1 MKTTPTLPHFGLDV
15 VDDVPWGTHLCL
27 FYETK
32 EDLIEILVPYF
43 AEGLRSNEACMWV
56 TSEPLE
62 QDEAIAALAKAVPN
76 IDNFIKSGQL
86 LTLPYTEWHIKGGT
100 FDPDRVTHGWIEKEQ
115 EALNRGF
122 EGLRLAGN
130 TAWIERSLSD
140 TFTDYEAAVNDVI
153 TEHRMIAVCPYSVE
167 KCTGNDVID
176 VIRNHVGTIIKQG
189 GTWAVVEDVLHRKG
203 IETALQQE
211 REELAA
217 MNEALQ
223 STNEELRVSNEELRY
238 ETEQRKRAEEQLRAT
253 SHYARSLL
261 EASLDPLLTISAEGI
276 ITDVNEATE
285 EATGYSRDEL
295 IGSDFSDYFTEP
307 SKARKGY
314 MQVFAD
320 GFVRDYPLSIRHKSG
335 SVTDVLYNATVYRNE
350 RGNVQGVFAAA
361 RDITELKRTEEEL
374 RATSHYAR
382 SLLEASLDPLVTISA
397 EGKITD
403 VNKATEGVT
412 GYSRDELIGSDFSD
426 YFTEPDKANTGYQQ
440 VFADGVVRDYP
451 LAVRHRSGKI
461 TDVLYNATI
470 FADEQ
475 GNVRGVF
482 AAARDITER
491 KRAEEKVRAASLYA
505 RSLLEAG
512 LDPLVTINARGE
524 ITDVNTAT
532 ENVTG
537 YSREELIG
545 SDFSDYF
552 TEPDKANASYQQVFA
567 DGVVRDYPL
576 AVRHRSGKITDVL
589 YNATIFAD
597 EHGNVRGV
605 FAAARDITERKR
617 AEEKVRAASLY
628 ARSLLEASLDPL
640 VTINARGEITDVN
653 TATENVTGYSRDE
666 LIGSD
671 FSDYFTEPSKARK
684 GYEETFLK
692 GFVKDYPLS
701 ICHKSGRVTD
711 VLYNATVYRNVAGDV
726 QGVFAAARDITERKR
741 AEEALQKSH
750 SDLEERTAELARSN
764 ADLNQFAYV
773 ASHDLQ
779 EPLRA
784 VVSYLQL
791 LEKRYAGQLDERAD
805 KYITHAVEGGQR
817 MQALVNDLL
826 AYSRVETRGKALQSV
841 NLENALDGALR
852 NLSVAIEES
861 GAVITHD
868 PMPELKADR
877 AQLTQ
882 VFQNLIGNAIKFRSD
897 APPEVHVGA
906 QMLDDEWRFSVTDN
920 GIGIDMRYADRIF
933 TIFQRLHSRRAY
945 SGTGIGLAI
954 CKRIIERH
962 GGRIWVES
970 DVGNGS
976 SFYFT
981 LKNR

>member
-552 TEPDKANASYQQVFA
+552 TEPDKA
-567 DGVVRDYPL
+567 
-576 AVRHRSGKITDVL
+576 
-589 YNATIFAD
+589 
-597 EHGNVRGV
+597 
-605 FAAARDITERKR
+605 
-617 AEEKVRAASLY
+617 
-628 ARSLLEASLDPL
+628 
-640 VTINARGEITDVN
+640 
-653 TATENVTGYSRDE
+653 
-666 LIGSD
+666 
-671 FSDYFTEPSKARK
+671 RK

>member
-361 RDITELKRTEEEL
+361 RDITELKRTEEQL

-552 TEPDKANASYQQVFA
+552 TEPD
-567 DGVVRDYPL
+567 
-576 AVRHRSGKITDVL
+576 
-589 YNATIFAD
+589 
-597 EHGNVRGV
+597 
-605 FAAARDITERKR
+605 
-617 AEEKVRAASLY
+617 
-628 ARSLLEASLDPL
+628 
-640 VTINARGEITDVN
+640 
-653 TATENVTGYSRDE
+653 
-666 LIGSD
+666 
-671 FSDYFTEPSKARK
+671 KARK

>member
-1 MKTTPTLPHFGLDV
+1 
-15 VDDVPWGTHLCL
+15 
-27 FYETK
+27 
-32 EDLIEILVPYF
+32 
-43 AEGLRSNEACMWV
+43 
-56 TSEPLE
+56 
-62 QDEAIAALAKAVPN
+62 VPN

-307 SKARKGY
+307 
-314 MQVFAD
+314 
-320 GFVRDYPLSIRHKSG
+320 
-335 SVTDVLYNATVYRNE
+335 
-350 RGNVQGVFAAA
+350 
-361 RDITELKRTEEEL
+361 
-374 RATSHYAR
+374 
-382 SLLEASLDPLVTISA
+382 
-397 EGKITD
+397 
-403 VNKATEGVT
+403 
-412 GYSRDELIGSDFSD
+412 
-426 YFTEPDKANTGYQQ
+426 DKANTGYQQ

-470 FADEQ
+470 FADEH

-552 TEPDKANASYQQVFA
+552 TEPDKA
-567 DGVVRDYPL
+567 
-576 AVRHRSGKITDVL
+576 
-589 YNATIFAD
+589 
-597 EHGNVRGV
+597 
-605 FAAARDITERKR
+605 
-617 AEEKVRAASLY
+617 
-628 ARSLLEASLDPL
+628 
-640 VTINARGEITDVN
+640 
-653 TATENVTGYSRDE
+653 
-666 LIGSD
+666 
-671 FSDYFTEPSKARK
+671 RK

-692 GFVKDYPLS
+692 GLVKDYPLS

>member
-1 MKTTPTLPHFGLDV
+1 MKTTPTSPHFGLDV

-76 IDNFIKSGQL
+76 LDNFIKSGQL
-86 LTLPYTEWHIKGGT
+86 LTLPYTEWHMKGGT
-100 FDPDRVTHGWIEKEQ
+100 FDHDRVTHGWLEKEQ

-122 EGLRLAGN
+122 EGLRFAGN

-552 TEPDKANASYQQVFA
+552 TEPDKA
-567 DGVVRDYPL
+567 
-576 AVRHRSGKITDVL
+576 
-589 YNATIFAD
+589 
-597 EHGNVRGV
+597 
-605 FAAARDITERKR
+605 
-617 AEEKVRAASLY
+617 
-628 ARSLLEASLDPL
+628 
-640 VTINARGEITDVN
+640 
-653 TATENVTGYSRDE
+653 
-666 LIGSD
+666 
-671 FSDYFTEPSKARK
+671 RK

-692 GFVKDYPLS
+692 GLVKDYPLS

-962 GGRIWVES
+962 GG
-970 DVGNGS
+970 
-976 SFYFT
+976 
-981 LKNR
+981 